1 MQKNEYQ
8 TPEMDMVTLS
18 GVVRTT
24 GDNDVSFGDIIQA
37 SGMTGMNPPVEDGNW
52 TIYG

>member
-1 MQKNEYQ
+1 MKNEYQ
-8 TPEMDMVTLS
+8 TPEMDVVTLS

-37 SGMTGMNPPVEDGNW
+37 SGMTGTNPPGVDGNW